1 MSLKAFIQQEN
12 KMHALFNAKLGGNP
26 MYPEDTDLLLDRH
39 KEELAQRI
47 ASALSPEALTCDGEL
62 RGAPLRA
69 RARLLNTAKAELEAL
84 GVTVPA
90 Y

>member
-12 KMHALFNAKLGGNP
+12 QMHMMFNRKAGGQP
-26 MYPEDTDLLLDRH
+26 VYPEDTDLLLDRH
-39 KEELAQRI
+39 KEELAGRI

-62 RGAPLRA
+62 RGAQLRA
-69 RARLLNTAKAELEAL
+69 RAKLLHKAKADLEAL
-84 GVTVPA
+84 GVVVPA